1 MQSVDRTKEIVLP
14 YFKRVFTCVVLKL
27 VRDSVI
33 SLYCKPGTWF
43 GLTLRVLGKSGYAYY
58 LSMTSNSGFLEDEVC
73 AELFDMTFCYELGA
87 V

>member
-1 MQSVDRTKEIVLP
+1 MQSVDKTKEIVLP
-14 YFKRVFTCVVLKL
+14 YFKRVFTCVILRL

-73 AELFDMTFCYELGA
+73 AVLFADDILS
-87 V
+87 

>member
-14 YFKRVFTCVVLKL
+14 YFKRVFTCVILRL
-27 VRDSVI
+27 VRDSVL

-73 AELFDMTFCYELGA
+73 AVLFADDILS
-87 V
+87 

>member
-1 MQSVDRTKEIVLP
+1 MILR
-14 YFKRVFTCVVLKL
+14 L

-58 LSMTSNSGFLEDEVC
+58 LSMTSNSGFLEDEVR
-73 AELFDMTFCYELGA
+73 AVLFADDILS
-87 V
+87 

>member
-1 MQSVDRTKEIVLP
+1 MILR
-14 YFKRVFTCVVLKL
+14 L

-58 LSMTSNSGFLEDEVC
+58 LSMTSNRGFLEDEVR
-73 AELFDMTFCYELGA
+73 AVLFADDILS
-87 V
+87 

>member
-14 YFKRVFTCVVLKL
+14 YFKRVFTCVILRL

-43 GLTLRVLGKSGYAYY
+43 GLTLRVLGKSGYVYY
-58 LSMTSNSGFLEDEVC
+58 LSMTSNSGFLEDGVC
-73 AELFDMTFCYELGA
+73 VVLFADDILL
-87 V
+87 

>member
-14 YFKRVFTCVVLKL
+14 YFKRVFTCVMLRL

-73 AELFDMTFCYELGA
+73 AVL
-87 V
+87 

>member
-1 MQSVDRTKEIVLP
+1 MLR
-14 YFKRVFTCVVLKL
+14 L

-73 AELFDMTFCYELGA
+73 AVLFADDILS
-87 V
+87 

>member
-1 MQSVDRTKEIVLP
+1 M
-14 YFKRVFTCVVLKL
+14 
-27 VRDSVI
+27 RDSVI

-73 AELFDMTFCYELGA
+73 AVLFADDILS
-87 V
+87 

>member
-14 YFKRVFTCVVLKL
+14 YFKRVFTCVMLRL

-73 AELFDMTFCYELGA
+73 AVLFADDILS
-87 V
+87 

>member
-1 MQSVDRTKEIVLP
+1 MQSVDKTKEIVLP
-14 YFKRVFTCVVLKL
+14 CFKGAFTCVILRL

-33 SLYCKPGTWF
+33 SLYCKPGTWL

-73 AELFDMTFCYELGA
+73 TVLFADDILL
-87 V
+87 

>member
-14 YFKRVFTCVVLKL
+14 YFKRVFTCVMLRL

-58 LSMTSNSGFLEDEVC
+58 LSMTSISGFLEDEVC
-73 AELFDMTFCYELGA
+73 AVLFADDILS
-87 V
+87 

>member
-1 MQSVDRTKEIVLP
+1 MQSVDKTKEIVLP

-58 LSMTSNSGFLEDEVC
+58 LSMTSNSGFLVDEVC
-73 AELFDMTFCYELGA
+73 AELFDMTFCYELG
-87 V
+87 VV

>member
-14 YFKRVFTCVVLKL
+14 YFKRVFTCVILRL

-73 AELFDMTFCYELGA
+73 AVLFADDILS
-87 V
+87 

>member
-1 MQSVDRTKEIVLP
+1 MQSVDKTKEIVLP
-14 YFKRVFTCVVLKL
+14 YFKRAFTCVILRL

-43 GLTLRVLGKSGYAYY
+43 GLTLRVLDKSGYAYY

-73 AELFDMTFCYELGA
+73 AVLFADDILS
-87 V
+87 